1 MARSTRSPS
10 PHRGSGPEAP
20 RASQLMTKEVVT
32 VRPEARLIDV
42 ARALREFHISGVP
55 VVDAADHVVGVVSE
69 TDVYRTLRRSTG
81 LGSIRGLLDLVLGSA
96 PVRGPDLLEQSRE
109 RLRNARARDAMSSHV
124 LSIGPSASVS
134 EISQLM
140 RRASVNRLPVIDDGG
155 RLVGIV
161 TRADVV
167 DGLTGRTARRRGRLH
182 PRLPRPS
189 SRRARA
195 DPFADI

>member
-1 MARSTRSPS
+1 MARSTRRSSKSPVTR
-10 PHRGSGPEAP
+10 PDAP

-55 VVDAADHVVGVVSE
+55 VVDAAGSVVGVISE
-69 TDVYRTLRRSTG
+69 TDVVRTLRRSTG

-96 PVRGPDLLEQSRE
+96 PNRGPDLLEQSRE

-124 LSIGPSASVS
+124 VSIRPNAAVS

-140 RRASVNRLPVIDDGG
+140 RRASVNRLPVIEEGG
-155 RLVGIV
+155 QLVGIV

-167 DGLTGRTARRRGRLH
+167 DGLTGRASRRRGRLH
-182 PRLPRPS
+182 PRIPHPS
-189 SRRARA
+189 SRRPRA